1 MDTKLTLKLD
11 ERVIERAKKYASEKQ
26 ISLSKLIENY
36 LNTITFED
44 KLNDFEIS
52 PFVKSIS
59 NGKSISDN
67 RDWKEMRKD
76 YLDYLE
82 KKHK

>member
-11 ERVIERAKKYASEKQ
+11 EGVIERAKKYASEKQ